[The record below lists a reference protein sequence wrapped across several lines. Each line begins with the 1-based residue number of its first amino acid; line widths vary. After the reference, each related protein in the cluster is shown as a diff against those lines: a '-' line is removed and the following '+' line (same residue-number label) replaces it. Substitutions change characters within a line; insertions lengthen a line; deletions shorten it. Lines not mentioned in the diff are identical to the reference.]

1 MSLSFRSRLILPA
14 LAAAA
19 LALPA
24 FAEDAHHPPTGSPPA
39 RTTEPAPPAPG
50 TTPPGM
56 GSMMPMMQMMQ
67 QMMSGMMQDRGAMHR
82 MGMMGMG
89 RMDMMARMQG
99 RMGGIEHVEGHIAF
113 LKAEL
118 KITEAQAKPWDA
130 FAAALRANAKQLNE
144 LRAELAKAPAEA
156 GSPVERLALQE
167 KVLAARLEMARRTR
181 PALAALHA
189 ALSDDQKK
197 AFGQLT
203 SMRQH

>member
-1 MSLSFRSRLILPA
+1 MSLSFRSRVILPG

-19 LALPA
+19 LVMPA

-39 RTTEPAPPAPG
+39 RTDPARPAPG
-50 TTPPGM
+50 TTSPGM
-56 GSMMPMMQMMQ
+56 GDMMQMMQ
-67 QMMSGMMQDRGAMHR
+67 RMMSGMMQDHGAMHR
-82 MGMMGMG
+82 MGMMGMDG
-89 RMDMMARMQG
+89 MDMMARMQG

-118 KITEAQAKPWDA
+118 KITEAQAQPWDA

-144 LRAELAKAPAEA
+144 LRAELAKAPAADA
-156 GSPVERLALQE
+156 GSPLKRLALQE
-167 KVLAARLEMARRTR
+167 KVLAVRLDVARRTQ
-181 PALAALHA
+181 PVLAALHA